1 MIMDTEIVKCY
12 IIPLAMGFGLSACA
26 GLRAWIPLFIVSLL
40 SHFDVISLNEKMA
53 FLSSTKFI
61 WACSAATVL
70 ELAGDKIPWLD
81 HFLDAAGAF
90 IRPAAGIVLGSA
102 VITNSDPTVM
112 AIAGIIGGGTA
123 LTVCAGKASARALV
137 SVIPF
142 GRTTASFLEDA
153 ASVLGSLLGILLPII
168 GFMLCVVLVWLS
180 VKLITRCVKC
190 GIDIR
195 ERFRKKSEPA
205 ETC

>member
-1 MIMDTEIVKCY
+1 
-12 IIPLAMGFGLSACA
+12 MGFGLSACA

-40 SHFDVISLNEKMA
+40 SHFDVITLNEKMA
-53 FLSSTKFI
+53 FLSSTNFI

-81 HFLDAAGAF
+81 HFLDAAGTV
-90 IRPAAGIVLGSA
+90 IRPAAGIVLASA
-102 VITNSDPTVM
+102 VITDSDPTVM
-112 AIAGIIGGGTA
+112 AIAGIIGGSTS

-137 SVIPF
+137 SVVPF

-168 GFMLCVVLVWLS
+168 GFILCVILVWLS

-195 ERFRKKSEPA
+195 NRFRQKSDVV